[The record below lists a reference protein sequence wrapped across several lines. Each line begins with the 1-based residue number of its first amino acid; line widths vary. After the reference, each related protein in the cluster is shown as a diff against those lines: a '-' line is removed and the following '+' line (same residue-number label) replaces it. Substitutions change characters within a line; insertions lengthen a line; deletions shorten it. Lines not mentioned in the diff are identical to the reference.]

1 MKLFLVLYV
10 DGALIFNIREEAM
23 KDSKNTFQQIKKLGL
38 NMHVGKKGKKTKTED
53 TFFSSR
59 SVVIDWVAKET
70 SMKEKTILASEFPQV
85 SDPSILKKSSS

>member
-38 NMHVGKKGKKTKTED
+38 NMHVGKKEKKTKTKD

-85 SDPSILKKSSS
+85 SDPSI

>member
-38 NMHVGKKGKKTKTED
+38 NMHVGKEGKFNRRLKIP
-53 TFFSSR
+53 FSHPGR
-59 SVVIDWVAKET
+59 
-70 SMKEKTILASEFPQV
+70 
-85 SDPSILKKSSS
+85 